1 MADEFIGVDPF
12 AAMLPNPLGRREW
25 MKSAAT
31 IAGAAA
37 AASLTPEVAAAGE
50 APGAGRTPL
59 SATKPLIV
67 ASDKNA
73 VVETTAGK
81 VRGYT
86 RNGIHTF
93 KGIPY
98 AATTEGAARFMPPAR
113 PKPWAGLRSSMQYGP
128 VSPQPDRTGWQNDE
142 TAFLFNWNDGVPG
155 EDCLRLNIWAP
166 ALADGRK
173 RPVMVWL
180 HGGGF
185 VAGNGQEHPG
195 YDGENLS
202 RRGDVVVVSLNHRLG
217 VVGYL
222 NLAEYGSQYAAS
234 ANVGNLDI
242 VAALEWVRDNIAGFG
257 GDPGNVTIFG
267 QSGGGG
273 KVGALMAMPSA
284 AGLFHRAIIQ
294 SGSTLRQATPD
305 RSGAIAAAVIE
316 ELGLSRSGL
325 QKIHDVPYQQLVRAG
340 MTALRRLQQNTPPS
354 PPPSTA
360 AYNWGPTV
368 DGTVL
373 PSHAFDPVA
382 PAQSARIPLM
392 VGTVL
397 NEFTTALGN
406 PALEQMTD
414 EELVKRVS
422 EQYKDRAGEI
432 VKVFRGAHPGAK
444 PLDLLSRI
452 NAARVRQNA
461 VTQAA
466 RKAAQAAA
474 PAYLYWFT
482 WQTPVLDG
490 RPRAFHCA
498 EIAFAFCNTDVAASM
513 TGGGD
518 DARALAARVS
528 DAWINFSRSG
538 DPNHAGLPRWP
549 AYRPEQGA
557 VMIFDNRCEVKNDPD
572 RAERQVLE
580 QSTLSTAGDLEA
592 ANLRGTPWEHAA
604 V

>member
-1 MADEFIGVDPF
+1 MADDALNVDTP
-12 AAMLPNPLGRREW
+12 PSIVQRPVGRREW
-25 MKSAAT
+25 MKGAAT
-31 IAGAAA
+31 LAGSAA
-37 AASLTPEVAAAGE
+37 AASLTPSIAE
-50 APGAGRTPL
+50 AEQQPAQPARRL
-59 SATKPLIV
+59 SSTKPLIV

-81 VRGYT
+81 VRGYA
-86 RNGIHTF
+86 RNGTQTF

-98 AATTEGAARFMPPAR
+98 AATTAGAGRFMPPDR
-113 PKPWAGLRSSMQYGP
+113 PKPWTGLRSSMQYGP

-142 TAFLFNWNDGVPG
+142 SAFLFNWNDGVQG
-155 EDCLRLNIWAP
+155 EDCLRLNIWTP
-166 ALADGRK
+166 ALTDGRK

-222 NLAEYGSQYAAS
+222 NLAEYGQQYASS

-242 VAALEWVRDNIAGFG
+242 VAALEWVRDNIANFG

-273 KVGALMAMPSA
+273 KVGTLMAMPSA

-294 SGSTLRQATPD
+294 SGSSLRQATPD
-305 RSGAIAAAVIE
+305 RSGKLAAAVIE
-316 ELGLSRSGL
+316 ELGLSRSNL
-325 QKIHDVPYQQLVRAG
+325 EKIHEVPYQQLVKAG
-340 MTALRRLQQNTPPS
+340 MAALRKLQQANPPT
-354 PPPSTA
+354 PPPSGA
-360 AYNWGPTV
+360 GFGWGPTV
-368 DGTVL
+368 DGRIL
-373 PSHAFDPVA
+373 PDHAFDPVA
-382 PAQSARIPLM
+382 PAQSAKVPLM

-406 PALEQMTD
+406 PALEQMTN

-432 VKVFRGAHPGAK
+432 IKVFRDAHPGAK
-444 PLDLLSRI
+444 PLDLFSRI
-452 NAARVRQNA
+452 SAARTRQNA
-461 VTQAA
+461 VTQAT
-466 RKAAQAAA
+466 RKAAQGAA

-482 WQTPVLDG
+482 WQTPILDG

-498 EIAFAFCNTDVAASM
+498 EIAFAFYNTDVAASM
-513 TGGGD
+513 TGGGE
-518 DARALAARVS
+518 DARALAAKVS
-528 DAWINFSRSG
+528 DAWINFARSG

-549 AYRPEQGA
+549 AYKPGQGA

-572 RAERQVLE
+572 RAERLVLE
-580 QSTLSTAGDLEA
+580 QSNRSTAGDFEA
-592 ANLRGTPWEHAA
+592 LNLRGTPWEHAA